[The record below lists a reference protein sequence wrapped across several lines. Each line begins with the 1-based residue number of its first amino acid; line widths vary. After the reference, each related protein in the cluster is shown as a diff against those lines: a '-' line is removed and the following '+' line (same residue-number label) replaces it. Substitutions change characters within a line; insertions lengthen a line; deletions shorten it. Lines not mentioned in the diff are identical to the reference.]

1 MFIGIIL
8 GFALGIILLLIGFIG
23 MIVNKQKRK
32 SRRWTDW
39 VIIAGVCAILT
50 AIFNFV
56 KLH

>member
-23 MIVNKQKRK
+23 MIVNKRKRK
-32 SRRWTDW
+32 SRRWPDW

-50 AIFNFV
+50 AIFNIMN
-56 KLH
+56 LH